1 MSIFILFALIM
12 INGEPYADYDTF
24 DSMTACQEAKTE
36 AVQSAIQANITEGS
50 FTCTEVK
57 VGKLS

>member
-1 MSIFILFALIM
+1 M